1 MSWNY
6 YNIPVP
12 KTKAI
17 TARNVEMVFQS
28 GTERFQALKGINLT
42 VQSGDIQLLMGPS
55 GSGKTTLLS
64 ILAGILTPT
73 AGSVSIFGKEINTL
87 SQAKLTQFRLQNIGF
102 IFQNF
107 NLFPALTAVENI
119 ELVLNVKGIRGRAA
133 KHQAQALLEQVGLGE
148 KANQRPANLSGGQKQ
163 RVAIA
168 RALTGYPRLIMA
180 DEPTAALDSRS
191 GHAVIELLRQLAKKQ
206 GCTVLMVTH
215 DPRIIDVADRVAYL
229 EDGILQKK

>member
-1 MSWNY
+1 MSWDY
-6 YNIPVP
+6 YNIPVA

-17 TARNVEMVFQS
+17 TAKNVEMVFQS

-73 AGSVSIFGKEINTL
+73 AGSVSIFGKEINSL

-102 IFQNF
+102 IFQSF

-119 ELVLNVKGIRGRAA
+119 ELVLNAKGIRGRA
-133 KHQAQALLEQVGLGE
+133 
-148 KANQRPANLSGGQKQ
+148 
-163 RVAIA
+163 
-168 RALTGYPRLIMA
+168 
-180 DEPTAALDSRS
+180 
-191 GHAVIELLRQLAKKQ
+191 
-206 GCTVLMVTH
+206 
-215 DPRIIDVADRVAYL
+215 
-229 EDGILQKK
+229 